1 MAKKLKKTKKQKGQ
15 KPLIFSGLGQS
26 IRGKLVLWLVLI
38 SLVPLFVVG
47 IVNYYMASKLLYA
60 RLLESM
66 TAAVSFQEADLQNY
80 FIERSKNIDKITEDV
95 YQQRFNAFAKMDA
108 IKQLKKKLIKNY
120 FDESFAFIE
129 NFASDPK
136 QIEMVKAFK
145 QSTSRSRRRFHSFL
159 SKSLNIRGFDSMMFI
174 DPDGNILYASDE
186 LVKPGVSLKKYSD
199 TPEYDAYKN
208 GMKKNGFLDFRL
220 SSLRD
225 DEPVAYFY
233 SPIKDDNT
241 LAGIVMFRMA
251 NTSLDPILKHSTG
264 LGKEGES
271 YLVGPDKLFRSNS
284 GKFEDI
290 TIVNPAFPIDNELV
304 LKALNGKQ
312 GNQTTINYL
321 GELVLSS
328 YTPVDIAGNK
338 YALMVEMDQAEVASP
353 KIPGEEMNYLAH
365 AAAIYGFPDLYLI
378 GADGFIFYS
387 VQHLTDFQTNL
398 FSGPYRNSGLA
409 DVVSKVLKTKKMV
422 VSDYSPYEPA
432 GNKPTAFMAKPVIHE
447 NIEFIV
453 AFQIPSTHLD
463 EIVGLKK
470 IKGEKIESAQTFLIG
485 QDKLWRTESKF
496 AKKYK
501 VKSTRFNQK
510 AAMNT
515 PIVTEALNGKSGA
528 KKTVNNIGVDVLS
541 AWTPFKFKDINWAL
555 VSEVDLKQIND
566 PITNLMKTTILLL
579 VVGLIAILVISLVVS
594 KGITQP
600 INHIMQVIKKVDQGD
615 YSARTPVT
623 SKDEFG
629 VMASAFNNMISTT
642 GSLMQSSQ
650 EDHDHLQESIMT
662 LLDEISELADGDLTM
677 RTTVREDATGT
688 LADSLNMMLEELGEA
703 FGKIKQSSEQV
714 FSTASDLSTST
725 GDLAQHSTNQSG
737 LIDNAINEINQLTTA
752 IEDASIKAEKSA
764 DTSKLSSQVAEDG
777 AKVVENTSNA
787 MGTIRENVQDTARA
801 IKRLGESSQEISDF
815 AKTINEISDRTSILA
830 LNASI
835 QAASAGEEGRG
846 FAVVAEEIQRLAEQ
860 AASSTKQIETLI
872 KNILEEIT
880 AAGTSMDASIQEVV
894 RGTSLS
900 QQALSRLKEITQ
912 SSNDVAKL
920 ISNLAKTSR
929 EQADTTAKLAK
940 QMSEIGVISSDT
952 TDETKKASSSMKNMA
967 STANE
972 MLQAVAEFKLE
983 PDEMVEDDSE
993 SHVPE
998 DDELDLMDAS
1008 ELIDD
1013 HELLDEYDLL
1023 DKSDSSD

>member
-1 MAKKLKKTKKQKGQ
+1 MAKKLKQTNKQKGQ
-15 KPLIFSGLGQS
+15 KPSIFSGLGQS
-26 IRGKLVLWLVLI
+26 IRGKLILWLILI
-38 SLVPLFVVG
+38 SLVPLLFVG
-47 IVNYYMASKLLYA
+47 IINYIMASKLMHA

-80 FIERSKNIDKITEDV
+80 FIERSKNIDKITADV
-95 YQQRFNAFAKMDA
+95 YQQRFNAFAKMEA
-108 IKQLKKKLIKNY
+108 IKQLKKKLILNY
-120 FDESFAFIE
+120 FEESLTFTK
-129 NFASDPK
+129 NFASGPK
-136 QIEMVKAFK
+136 QIEMIKAFR
-145 QSTSRSRRRFHSFL
+145 QSTSKAHRRFHSSL

-174 DPDGNILYASDE
+174 DPDGKVLYASDE
-186 LVKPGVSLKKYSD
+186 FVTPGVSLKKYSD
-199 TPEYDAYKN
+199 TPEYEAYKN
-208 GMKKNGFLDFRL
+208 AKNKNGFIDFKL

-225 DEPVAYFY
+225 EEPVAYFY
-233 SPIKDDNT
+233 SPIKDGKT
-241 LAGIVMFRMA
+241 LAGVVMFRMA

-271 YLVGPDKLFRSNS
+271 YLVGHDKLFRSNS
-284 GKFEDI
+284 SKFEDV
-290 TIVNPAFPIDNELV
+290 TIANPAFPIDNELV

-328 YTPVDIAGNK
+328 YTSIDIAGTK
-338 YALMVEMDQAEVASP
+338 YALMIEMDQAEVASP
-353 KIPGEEMNYLAH
+353 MMPQGETNYLAH
-365 AAAIYGFPDLYLI
+365 AAATYGFPDLYLI

-398 FSGPYRNSGLA
+398 SSGPYRNSGLA

-447 NIEFIV
+447 GIEFIV

-470 IKGEKIESAQTFLIG
+470 IKGEKIESAQSFLIG
-485 QDKLWRTESKF
+485 QDKLWRTESEF
-496 AKKYK
+496 AQKYK

-515 PIVTEALNGKSGA
+515 PIVAEALNGKSGA
-528 KKTVNNIGVDVLS
+528 RKTVNNIGVDVLS
-541 AWTPFKFKDINWAL
+541 AWTPFKFKGINWAL
-555 VSEVDLKQIND
+555 VSEVDLKEVNG
-566 PITNLMKTTILLL
+566 PITNLLKTTIMLL
-579 VVGLIAILVISLVVS
+579 VVAFIAIVMISLAVS

-600 INHIMQVIKKVDQGD
+600 IGHIMQVIKKVDQGD
-615 YSARTPVT
+615 YGARTPVT
-623 SKDEFG
+623 SKDELG
-629 VMASAFNNMISTT
+629 VMASSFNNMIATT
-642 GSLMQSSQ
+642 GTLMQTSR

-688 LADSLNMMLEELGEA
+688 LADSLNMMLEELSEA

-737 LIDNAINEINQLTTA
+737 LIDNAITEINQLTTA

-860 AASSTKQIETLI
+860 AAGSTKQIETLI

-900 QQALSRLKEITQ
+900 QQALSRLKEITE

-920 ISNLAKTSR
+920 ISGLAATSR

-940 QMSEIGVISSDT
+940 QMGKIGVISSDT
-952 TDETKKASSSMKNMA
+952 ADETKKASSSMENMA

-983 PDEMVEDDSE
+983 SDEMVEVDLE

-998 DDELDLMDAS
+998 DDENDLMEVS
-1008 ELIDD
+1008 ELTDD
-1013 HELLDEYDLL
+1013 FESVDEYDLL
-1023 DKSDSSD
+1023 DESDLLD